1 MLRASASISD
11 RVCSAA
17 AMVFSPGAFI
27 TTTPRRVAAATSM
40 LSTPV
45 PALPT
50 TRRERAAAS
59 TSSVTLVSE
68 RTTSPTA
75 PASASLSSGTERP
88 IFVSVFMPACRSIS
102 AQTGATGSEALPREN
117 PERLPRPAPDASR
130 HGSVP
135 CVALLQSL
143 IEKDPELGFEGH
155 QVGDGRGSQGLA
167 LGGGFGQADEVEVVA
182 ATLHLAGP
190 L

>member
-1 MLRASASISD
+1 MFRATASISD

-88 IFVSVFMPACRSIS
+88 ILVSVFMPACRSIS
-102 AQTGATGSEALPREN
+102 AQTGATGSEMRILSP
-117 PERLPRPAPDASR
+117 LMRPAPRSSPGAAPR
-130 HGSVP
+130 P
-135 CVALLQSL
+135 LPECAL
-143 IEKDPELGFEGH
+143 P
-155 QVGDGRGSQGLA
+155 DGRCEMSIVSGCRTRWRSGSRA
-167 LGGGFGQADEVEVVA
+167 LSGAPRSRRRPSC
-182 ATLHLAGP
+182 AGW
-190 L
+190 